1 MKAIYCQRFSNTS
14 LHRYC
19 AKIPNIDV
27 SGRIAI
33 DEWESRIRDS
43 NVVPERLGP
52 TMKIGAVMRASC
64 HLGRFAFPNVS
75 ILLAGPKWE
84 GNQRGR
90 KQLSIPADAKPTLRR
105 DP

>member
-1 MKAIYCQRFSNTS
+1 
-14 LHRYC
+14 
-19 AKIPNIDV
+19 
-27 SGRIAI
+27 
-33 DEWESRIRDS
+33 
-43 NVVPERLGP
+43 
-52 TMKIGAVMRASC
+52 MKIGAVIRASC

-90 KQLSIPADAKPTLRR
+90 KQLSIPADAKSTLRR